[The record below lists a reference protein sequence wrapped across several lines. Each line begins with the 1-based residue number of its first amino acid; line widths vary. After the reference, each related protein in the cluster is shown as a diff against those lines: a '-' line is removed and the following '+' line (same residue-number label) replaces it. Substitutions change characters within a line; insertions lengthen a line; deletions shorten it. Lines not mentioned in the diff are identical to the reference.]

1 MLIVVIVAEHGL
13 ALSLEL
19 RLDSFD
25 EVKVVLQGVL
35 CGVVSVR
42 AFLIMDGLVGLYNGI
57 NS

>member
-1 MLIVVIVAEHGL
+1 MLIAVIVAEHGL

-19 RLDSFD
+19 RLDSVD

-42 AFLIMDGLVGLYNGI
+42 AFLIMDWLVGLYNGI

>member
-1 MLIVVIVAEHGL
+1 MVAEHGL
-13 ALSLEL
+13 EWSLGL
-19 RLDSFD
+19 RLDSVD

-42 AFLIMDGLVGLYNGI
+42 AFLMMDWLLGLYNGI